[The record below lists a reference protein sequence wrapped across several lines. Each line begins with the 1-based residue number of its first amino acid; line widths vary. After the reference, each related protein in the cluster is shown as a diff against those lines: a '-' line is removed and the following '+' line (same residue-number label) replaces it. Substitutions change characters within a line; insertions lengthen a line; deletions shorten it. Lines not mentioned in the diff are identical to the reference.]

1 MMMVMMATYRCLQRL
16 SSAATLNGFTTDL
29 DVRWTAVG
37 DDPSQSINVGATKCS
52 GLWAVKDSEWIN
64 QESSDSINVSM
75 TPLLDIVKEWID
87 STETIDLFKIDVEGS
102 EMAVLHSAVPLFAAN
117 RIGSVYAE
125 IAPGRAIDIT
135 PINIILETIEG
146 IYKAGYDIRYASS
159 QKKLD
164 LAEAKAHF
172 ADERARYRNDPNMFA
187 ISKVAA
193 AGSNP

>member
-1 MMMVMMATYRCLQRL
+1 MATPRCLQRL
-16 SSAATLNGFTTDL
+16 SSAATLNEFTTDL

-37 DDPSQSINVGATKCS
+37 DDPSQSISVGATKCS

-64 QESSDSINVSM
+64 QESSESINVSM
-75 TPLLDIVKEWID
+75 TPLLDIVNDWID
-87 STETIDLFKIDVEGS
+87 GTDTIDLFKIDVEGS

-146 IYKAGYDIRYASS
+146 IYKAGYNIRHITK
-159 QKKLD
+159 QKGMDVL
-164 LAEAKAHF
+164 EAKAFF
-172 ADERARYRNDPNMFA
+172 ADEKAKSRKDPAMFE
-187 ISKVAA
+187 ITK
-193 AGSNP
+193 G